1 MWALL
6 QGGGP
11 DLFNR
16 VSPTWAQAC
25 FRGWVVTSHRHVGE
39 VTRDVAPALLCNGL
53 PSSAD
58 VRRVLDCTPELD
70 VVLSP
75 GLGRP
80 GRSRTEEGLN
90 VPMPRHCGTSSIY

>member
-6 QGGGP
+6 KGGGP

-25 FRGWVVTSHRHVGE
+25 FRGCVVTSHRHVCE
-39 VTRDVAPALLCNGL
+39 VTRDIALVLLCNGL

-58 VRRVLDCTPELD
+58 VRRVLDCSREFV
-70 VVLSP
+70 VVLS
-75 GLGRP
+75 LGRP
-80 GRSRTEEGLN
+80 GRSWTEEGLN
-90 VPMPRHCGTSSIY
+90 VPMPRH